1 MTPEACHM
9 LRHDI
14 NPRWIGDLL
23 AAFCATCNHL
33 FVPLPSSTPA
43 IAAVSPRGRVRSGR
57 RRCQMANARS

>member
-1 MTPEACHM
+1 M

-33 FVPLPSSTPA
+33 VVPLPSSPPA
-43 IAAVSPRGRVRSGR
+43 IAAVSGARWRTPAPERPIAGRAG
-57 RRCQMANARS
+57 APAT